1 MCWWPSREANTNA
14 LSLSS
19 IGGQIHCI
27 GPEEPRALYLELG
40 EKGHPIVAP
49 VAPGLI
55 EKVFVR
61 HHRVIETGE
70 EIQIRSAPC
79 VLGLD
84 GERDF
89 EVEPGRRTTL
99 RVAEDGPR
107 VVDVS
112 RTMKAAVKAGV
123 LGSMSRRKETGS

>member
-1 MCWWPSREANTNA
+1 M
-14 LSLSS
+14 
-19 IGGQIHCI
+19 HCI

-40 EKGHPIVAP
+40 EKGHLVVAP

-55 EKVFVR
+55 ERVFIR
-61 HHRVIETGE
+61 YQRVIEAGE
-70 EIQIRSAPC
+70 EIEIRSAPC

-89 EVEPGRRTTL
+89 EVELGKRTTL
-99 RVAEDGPR
+99 RVVEDGPR

-112 RTMKAAVKAGV
+112 RTMRAAMKAGV
-123 LGSMSRRKETGS
+123 LGSVL